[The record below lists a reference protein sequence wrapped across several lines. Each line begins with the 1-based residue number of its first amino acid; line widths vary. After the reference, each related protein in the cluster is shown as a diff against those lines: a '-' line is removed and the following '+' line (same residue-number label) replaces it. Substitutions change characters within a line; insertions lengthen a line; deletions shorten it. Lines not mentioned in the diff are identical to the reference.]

1 MTYLLDTNMLSEWRK
16 LSPDP
21 GVEAWFS
28 RIHLDDVFLSVV
40 TVGEIRRGIT
50 KLYRRNDHRQAQ
62 LLESWLTTVRDRFID
77 RVVPVTVDI
86 AEEWGRIDAAN
97 PLQVPDALIAA
108 TAQVHDW
115 TLVTRN
121 VKDFEHTGVR
131 VLNPF
136 VE

>member
-16 LSPDP
+16 FSPDP
-21 GVEAWFS
+21 GVEAWFN